1 MNREIKFRG
10 KSLRTHK
17 WVYGYYLPWH
27 AVKDL
32 ENNEPYAQIFEEHL
46 EDGKYIPK
54 GWEMVSYKTIGQY
67 TGLKDKNGNEIYE
80 GDILELEDRYC
91 KVEWHPT
98 CACWD
103 LTFAKY
109 KNSHSKYDRAVGRTI
124 YWKYYEIV
132 GNIYDNPELLE

>member
-27 AVKDL
+27 AVKDS

-46 EDGKYIPK
+46 EDGKYVPK

-67 TGLKDKNGNEIYE
+67 TGLKDKNGTEIYE
-80 GDILELEDRYC
+80 GDFIRLHELDCPKEVKWNEEQCR
-91 KVEWHPT
+91 
-98 CACWD
+98 WD
-103 LTFAKY
+103 MYDKSGCPVSGFNL
-109 KNSHSKYDRAVGRTI
+109 HSVKF
-124 YWKYYEIV
+124 YEIV
-132 GNIYDNPELLE
+132 EK